1 MLNVIPAID
10 LKPKNAS
17 DAQQQAC
24 IRGLFKEEPISLKKI
39 EQNCGVLREVDGV
52 EVISLVDN
60 CVDFLST
67 ITHKQVTPFGQ
78 WAKKRY
84 GQEWLKTHK
93 QFPLAEHGF
102 SMLIRV
108 FYGAESE
115 IILFDTGGSPDVA
128 VENARRMGLNL
139 KEVDCIV
146 LSHGHY
152 DHFGGLLSV
161 VKAVGKKGL
170 PIIVHDN
177 MFEVRGSETADRSIR
192 KYSEFPTR
200 TELSPA
206 KIISTKQP
214 FLVAHDMVCVTGEI
228 PRETSFEKGFVRHRV
243 LINGTWQPDPLI
255 LDDRAIVINVK
266 GKGLVVISGC
276 AHAGIINTVKY
287 AQKIT
292 GVRDVYAVMGG
303 FHLAG
308 KEKTETIKLTIMELQ
323 KINPKLVAPMHCTG
337 WRGMFAIAEA
347 LPEAFV
353 FNSVGNSYL
362 L

>member
-1 MLNVIPAID
+1 
-10 LKPKNAS
+10 
-17 DAQQQAC
+17 
-24 IRGLFKEEPISLKKI
+24 LKKI
-39 EQNCGVLREVDGV
+39 KQNGGVLREIDGA

-67 ITHKQVTPFGQ
+67 ITHKQVKPFGQ
-78 WAKKRY
+78 WAKERH
-84 GQEWLKTHK
+84 GQEWLNVHK

-108 FYGAESE
+108 FCGTESE
-115 IILFDTGGSPDVA
+115 TILFDTGGSPEVA

-139 KEVDCIV
+139 KEAECIV

-161 VKAVGKKGL
+161 VKAVGKNGL

-177 MFEVRGSETADRSIR
+177 MFEVRGSEASDGSIR

-200 TELSPA
+200 TELSQA
-206 KIISTKQP
+206 RIISTRQP
-214 FLVAHDMVCVTGEI
+214 SLIAHDTVCVTGEI
-228 PRETSFEKGFVRHRV
+228 PRETSFEKGPIRHRV
-243 LINGTWQPDPLI
+243 LINGAWQPDPLI
-255 LDDRAIVINVK
+255 LDDRAIVVNVK
-266 GKGLVVISGC
+266 GKGLVVLSGC
-276 AHAGIINTVKY
+276 AHAGIINTVRY

-292 GVRDVYAVMGG
+292 GVSDVYAVMGG

-308 KEKTETIKLTIMELQ
+308 KENAKAIEPTVKELQ
-323 KINPKLVAPMHCTG
+323 KISPKLVAPMHCTG

-353 FNSVGNSYL
+353 WNSVGNSYSL
-362 L
+362 